1 MKIEQI
7 QKDIAKKIINY
18 EKNIDYYEF
27 DNNYKNEKEAFND
40 ILETLRN
47 SNGIIYILEML
58 NNDIRYYEKLY
69 KINQNDCYVNRVLKE
84 GKNLYNEIKEYQD
97 SMVKMEKGR

>member
-7 QKDIAKKIINY
+7 QKNIAKKIINY

-58 NNDIRYYEKLY
+58 NIHL
-69 KINQNDCYVNRVLKE
+69 
-84 GKNLYNEIKEYQD
+84 
-97 SMVKMEKGR
+97 